1 MTVKA
6 MAGVEEMV
14 DSVVVVV
21 VGSETVQIR
30 MAMGTEVQVGMEIRV
45 GMEVPMGKGTV
56 EEEATTLQMVTIIA
70 APTSPKTLPTIN
82 QLSSLL
88 LLPLSKSRLPL
99 LPPQQH

>member
-14 DSVVVVV
+14 DSVVVV

-30 MAMGTEVQVGMEIRV
+30 MAMGTEVQV